1 MKVEEFAWIADTIRP
16 ASIVSIAKKV
26 ITGPKMSANSILD
39 HVCLV
44 NVMAS
49 KAP

>member
-16 ASIVSIAKKV
+16 ASIVSTAKKV
-26 ITGPKMSANSILD
+26 NTGPKMSANSILD